1 MRYSRNVARPSP
13 YVDAVTQNHRSDRY
27 GITLIFLLLVVSAS
41 WVADLGADWLQYSLL
56 IGSFTF
62 VVIRAPLHRVNSRA
76 FLAFSTIFL
85 TVAVISSIRPDGY
98 SASDFLFLIHISLGF
113 TAALAIQRDHRQTF
127 GFFVRIMY
135 WLTVSSLLL
144 FPLVFLFP
152 QLITPVP
159 DNFQSFFQE
168 TSNESRRF
176 YTLFGITYFVSG
188 QGVSEIFRNQSIFW
202 EPGMFGFLNVVA
214 LAASDAIGGK
224 RKEKAIHIVG
234 VLSSFAP
241 GAYALLSLYLGI
253 RMVRGAGRG
262 VFVSGLVVLFFAVI
276 GASAVP
282 LLGSIF
288 LLFSIGIS
296 TMTRASL
303 SEARTYGSR
312 MLPL

>member
-1 MRYSRNVARPSP
+1 
-13 YVDAVTQNHRSDRY
+13 
-27 GITLIFLLLVVSAS
+27 
-41 WVADLGADWLQYSLL
+41 
-56 IGSFTF
+56 
-62 VVIRAPLHRVNSRA
+62 
-76 FLAFSTIFL
+76 
-85 TVAVISSIRPDGY
+85 
-98 SASDFLFLIHISLGF
+98 
-113 TAALAIQRDHRQTF
+113 
-127 GFFVRIMY
+127 
-135 WLTVSSLLL
+135 
-144 FPLVFLFP
+144 
-152 QLITPVP
+152 
-159 DNFQSFFQE
+159 
-168 TSNESRRF
+168 
-176 YTLFGITYFVSG
+176 
-188 QGVSEIFRNQSIFW
+188 
-202 EPGMFGFLNVVA
+202 MFGFLNVVA